1 MRYLGT
7 MVPLMCFVA
16 VATVA
21 TADPVVD
28 CSHRSLADVVD
39 RVLVQDTVIMFTG
52 VCNGPIVIGVDGITL
67 QGVGNAVI
75 DGGGAADAVTI
86 AGASRVALDGVE
98 VRNGINGIV
107 AVNGAHFSLTTVNVH
122 QNAVFG
128 ISIQTGSS
136 AVLRM

>member
-1 MRYLGT
+1 
-7 MVPLMCFVA
+7 MVPLMCFVG

-39 RVLVQDTVIMFTG
+39 KVLVQDTVIMFTG

-75 DGGGAADAVTI
+75 DGGGRHLPLRCHRPRAWHERHHL
-86 AGASRVALDGVE
+86 SALETVDERATPTRKE
-98 VRNGINGIV
+98 V
-107 AVNGAHFSLTTVNVH
+107 VNRR
-122 QNAVFG
+122 
-128 ISIQTGSS
+128 
-136 AVLRM
+136 LRG